1 MNTRNWINNLEMKNN
16 LIEIDDKI
24 LLKRE
29 ILFHMF
35 LSNKENLFLNLRICY
50 F

>member
-24 LLKRE
+24 SLKRDT
-29 ILFHMF
+29 LPCV
-35 LSNKENLFLNLRICY
+35 LK
-50 F
+50 